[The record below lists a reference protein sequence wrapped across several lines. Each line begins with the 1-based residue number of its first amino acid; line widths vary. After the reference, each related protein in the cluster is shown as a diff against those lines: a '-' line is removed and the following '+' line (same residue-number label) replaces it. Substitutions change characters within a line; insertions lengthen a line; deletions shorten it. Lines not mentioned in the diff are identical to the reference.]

1 MYLHIY
7 GVSTVRIPSVSMKLT
22 WESVTSTWKL
32 HSMTSWSFTCLRCPT
47 DSRSSPESN
56 IKNGKCKRHTLL
68 ITFMCLCMRIKT
80 FTFLIF
86 FFMSI
91 IIISFQANTN
101 QPSYCLLLATVTMQY
116 TYTLLPL
123 VLFPWRQYYSII
135 EFEGIM
141 IN

>member
-56 IKNGKCKRHTLL
+56 IKMISVRDILCLL
-68 ITFMCLCMRIKT
+68 LSCACMRIKT

-135 EFEGIM
+135 DFKGIM